1 MAVERRALGRGEG
14 SASERERSRGG
25 TGRGRDAPGG
35 RVGCRRPEA
44 PASPPTDYTPGR
56 RSFARA
62 QGVRILNFQLSILA
76 GPLQSQKQSPPVQ
89 RAREGGWGERKPS
102 PGKRGAQRSGRGG
115 RSRRRAGSQ
124 PGGAAGRSP
133 GAETRRAAA
142 RGSQRPGAHSLAL
155 SGRRP
160 ARWPP
165 RRGAPHARVWPC
177 PTRRATCTSRPP
189 RWRST
194 RAPHTAPASFRGP
207 ARMSSAALLRAP
219 HSRPTLAP
227 LPSRLPRRAT
237 TRTSSTVPI
246 PRLRPPP
253 PSRTW

>member
-1 MAVERRALGRGEG
+1 MAAAAQRLLPV
-14 SASERERSRGG
+14 
-25 TGRGRDAPGG
+25 P
-35 RVGCRRPEA
+35 
-44 PASPPTDYTPGR
+44 PPTTP
-56 RSFARA
+56 
-62 QGVRILNFQLSILA
+62 
-76 GPLQSQKQSPPVQ
+76 
-89 RAREGGWGERKPS
+89 REGGASRAHKASESSISNLASWQDLCKAKSRAPRCKERGGGRGERKPS

-133 GAETRRAAA
+133 GAGAQRAAA
-142 RGSQRPGAHSLAL
+142 RGNQRPGARSLAL

-189 RWRST
+189 RWPST

-207 ARMSSAALLRAP
+207 ARMSSAARLRAP
-219 HSRPTLAP
+219 HSRPTQAP
-227 LPSRLPRRAT
+227 LPSQLPRRAT
-237 TRTSSTVPI
+237 TRTSSTAPT

>member
-1 MAVERRALGRGEG
+1 MERRALGRGEG

-246 PRLRPPP
+246 PRLRRPP